1 MSARFELAE
10 PPDPRKDESRLG
22 KGGSLGH
29 RENHRTRELC
39 ATDDGKR
46 KLPTEM
52 RRVEDVDKKEPPIAG
67 SDGGQAGPSRHL
79 EGHGECYG
87 AAADSAR
94 ERKAWLTA
102 QARATLAGFTAAL
115 TKTDDGRPELLVSR
129 WALTRGFDCLVKLD
143 AWLVRVGAK
152 A

>member
-1 MSARFELAE
+1 MNARIELTD
-10 PPDPRKDESRLG
+10 PPDPRRGEGHLG
-22 KGGSLGH
+22 KGDLLGQT
-29 RENHRTRELC
+29 ETHRTSELC
-39 ATDDGKR
+39 AADDGKR
-46 KLPTEM
+46 KLPTEK

-67 SDGGQAGPSRHL
+67 SDGGQADRSRHL

-87 AAADSAR
+87 AAADPAR

-143 AWLVRVGAK
+143 AWLIRVGAK